1 MGEVLRWMAF
11 EIRVWTARRV
21 KDTLAVDRGDEVE
34 AAVLVD
40 EAKERRAEKE
50 RIVKS

>member
-11 EIRVWTARRV
+11 EIRVRIAGRV
-21 KDTLAVDRGDEVE
+21 KNTLAIDRGDEAK
-34 AAVLVD
+34 AAVPVD